1 MVWKGDAARG
11 LGGGRGP
18 ASPLPSLRVCG
29 AWESPDCPICKLQS
43 RLSAS
48 TSEIKDPSSC
58 LVPSEPGLSSVQTL
72 WHHGADCW
80 GNLLLGWEKRGRL
93 RQFSVKERKK
103 QKERRE
109 HTTTKTVYSSR
120 VAGGNPGTAE
130 MLPVLGQGAS
140 YWEGLSLCFS
150 STAIW
155 YWEFLMENPVR
166 SPEVVDWQLQDAEN
180 PWGCSCFAAPAAR
193 AELTRVQ
200 HRDDRAWR

>member
-11 LGGGRGP
+11 LGGGHGP

-72 WHHGADCW
+72 WHHGADCG
-80 GNLLLGWEKRGRL
+80 GNLLLGCEKRGRL

-150 STAIW
+150 STAICLDG
-155 YWEFLMENPVR
+155 EPSEKPRGGGLV
-166 SPEVVDWQLQDAEN
+166 AA
-180 PWGCSCFAAPAAR
+180 GCRKSLGLLLLCCPSCTCRAHTGAA
-193 AELTRVQ
+193 Q
-200 HRDDRAWR
+200 G